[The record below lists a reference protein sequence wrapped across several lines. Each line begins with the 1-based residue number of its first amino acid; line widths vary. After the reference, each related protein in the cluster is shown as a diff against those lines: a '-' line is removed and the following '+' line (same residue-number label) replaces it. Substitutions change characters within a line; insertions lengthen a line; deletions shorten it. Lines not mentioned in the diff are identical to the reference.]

1 VTANSRETLE
11 KALEALRA
19 NPESP
24 EAAIA
29 DVETQAL
36 GREREASKLNAQA
49 KALRDIANGIRTL
62 SGQAPVSP
70 TPANGPDLSRP
81 EGMEAVRRIMKEEG
95 GVWNARQLLAEMRK
109 RGWESKESENP
120 IRPTEAAISR
130 LWRVKKEIE
139 RVGRGQYRYIGAPDK
154 REEAPPPNLGLILS
168 EPAS

>member
-1 VTANSRETLE
+1 MSANSRDTLK
-11 KALEALRA
+11 KALEALGE

-29 DVETQAL
+29 DVEAQAL
-36 GREREASKLNAQA
+36 DRERAASKLSAEA

-62 SGQAPVSP
+62 SGQPPVSAM
-70 TPANGPDLSRP
+70 PANGPDDRRP

-95 GVWNARQLLAEMRK
+95 GVWNARQLLAEMKK
-109 RGWESKESENP
+109 RGWESKDSDNP

-139 RVGRGQYRYIGAPDK
+139 RVGRGQYRYIGATAQK
-154 REEAPPPNLGLILS
+154 EPPQPNLGLIVS
-168 EPAS
+168 GPAS

>member
-1 VTANSRETLE
+1 VTANSKETLE

-62 SGQAPVSP
+62 SGQPPVSP
-70 TPANGPDLSRP
+70 TPANGPDLSP
-81 EGMEAVRRIMKEEG
+81 EGLVAVRRIMKEEG
-95 GVWNARQLLAEMRK
+95 GVWNARQLLAEMKK

-139 RVGRGQYRYIGAPDK
+139 RVGRGQYRYIGAPD
-154 REEAPPPNLGLILS
+154 RRDEASPPNLGLIVS
-168 EPAS
+168 GPAS

>member
-1 VTANSRETLE
+1 MAANSRETLE
-11 KALEALRA
+11 KALEALRK

-29 DVETQAL
+29 DVEGQAL
-36 GREREASKLNAQA
+36 SREREASKLNAQA

-62 SGQAPVSP
+62 SGQPPISTAK
-70 TPANGPDLSRP
+70 ANGPDLSRP

-95 GVWNARQLLAEMRK
+95 GVWNARQLLAEMKK
-109 RGWESKESENP
+109 RGWESKESDNP

-139 RVGRGQYRYIGAPDK
+139 RVGRGQYRYIGAPD
-154 REEAPPPNLGLILS
+154 REETSQPNLGLIVS
-168 EPAS
+168 GPAP